1 MITVE
6 KLFDDG
12 EDVLG
17 SNPDVTFLHII
28 VLFSNVPADRYAKS
42 VPKVRT
48 APGPS

>member
-17 SNPDVTFLHII
+17 SNPDVTFLHIVCSFFYMI
-28 VLFSNVPADRYAKS
+28 RLLLVVANS
-42 VPKVRT
+42 VPKLGIMV
-48 APGPS
+48 